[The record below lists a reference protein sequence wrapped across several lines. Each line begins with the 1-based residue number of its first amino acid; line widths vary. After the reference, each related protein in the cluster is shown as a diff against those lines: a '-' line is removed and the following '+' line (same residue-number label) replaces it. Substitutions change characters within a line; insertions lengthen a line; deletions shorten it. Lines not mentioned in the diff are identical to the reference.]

1 MEKQRLKNMYE
12 EVKITEK
19 KIQERTRGAQLA
31 NQPWKGIAK
40 RRDKQYTETSEERKQ
55 GRVSGSRFSV
65 KELLR
70 PLQEPIKEEGLW
82 LKFTDKKRSL
92 SVVGVK

>member
-1 MEKQRLKNMYE
+1 M
-12 EVKITEK
+12 
-19 KIQERTRGAQLA
+19 A

-40 RRDKQYTETSEERKQ
+40 RRDKQCTDTFEERKQ

-65 KELLR
+65 KELVR

-92 SVVGVK
+92 SGVGIK